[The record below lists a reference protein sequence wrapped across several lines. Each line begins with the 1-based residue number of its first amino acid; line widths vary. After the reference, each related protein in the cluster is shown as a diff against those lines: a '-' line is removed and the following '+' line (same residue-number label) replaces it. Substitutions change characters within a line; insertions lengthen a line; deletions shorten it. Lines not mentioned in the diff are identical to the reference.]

1 MPQFFID
8 RPVFAWVL
16 AILLTLGG
24 GIALTSL
31 SMEAYPDI
39 APPQVIVS
47 TSYPGASASTVESTV
62 TQIIEQQLTGIDHLL
77 YFTSSS
83 GSDGSSQITL
93 TFENGTDPDIAAV
106 QTQNRVTLATPR
118 LPTEVNAQGIRIDK
132 ANAGFL
138 GVVALQSTSASGPG
152 PAELNNIVASQVLD
166 QIQRIPGIGS
176 ANQFGAEYA
185 MRIWL
190 DPDKLHAYG
199 ISASTV
205 LDVVRAQNVQFAAGS
220 IGAEPAVSGQQFS
233 ASVSAEGRFSK
244 PEQFENILLRTNPNG
259 TSVRLKD
266 VARVELGQSQYGFE
280 TRIGKTPMA
289 AFGIQ
294 LLPGANALKVINAV
308 KAKMATLQATFP
320 ADVTWFMPF
329 DSTTFIYVAIRE
341 VIITLI
347 EAIALVFIV
356 MLVFLQSFR
365 ATLIPT
371 LVVPVAL
378 MGTLMGLEAVG
389 FSINQLTLFAMVL
402 AIGIVVD
409 DAIVVVEAVERI
421 MREEHLEPKEATR
434 KAMRQITGAIVAITT
449 VLAAVFIPSALQT
462 GSVGVIYRQFALTIA
477 LSMGFSA
484 FLALSFTPA
493 LCASFL
499 RPTHLRGNFIFNWFN
514 RAYDRTS
521 KAYVRRVYASVAHV
535 PRWMAAFAVMLV
547 IGGFLFIKLPGSF
560 VPEEDQGYALAD
572 IQLPPGATLAR
583 TREVLTQVDQEIRKN
598 PAVDTALLV
607 TGSSFTGNGENVG
620 RAFIKLK
627 PWNQRKTKATE
638 FIAWCN
644 RTIAPQIRDA
654 RVFFIN
660 LPTIRGL
667 GQFSGFDFFLEDRGG
682 AGREALATA
691 QNTMIQKATGN
702 PVLTSVRLNTL
713 QDAPR
718 LQLSV
723 DRVQAQSMGLSVSDV
738 YTAMQLMLAPVY
750 ANDFIYGGR
759 VLRVLLQADAP
770 FRMSAQDLS
779 HYYVISPSP
788 GATSGSSSSGG
799 SSGYASSNSS
809 STASGL
815 NAPAVPI
822 SVGTAIPL
830 SNLVKSTWTLA
841 PPALTRYNGFP
852 AVEVTGNNTAS
863 YSSGQAMKEMERIT
877 QQYLPRGFGFDWAG
891 QSLQEILSGTQAP
904 MLFALSILV
913 VYLCLAALYESWSI
927 PAAVL
932 MAVPVGLVG
941 STLAAL
947 IRGLPND
954 VFFKVGLIT
963 IIGLSAKNAILIVEF
978 AVTLQKEAGRS
989 LHNAV
994 LEAARLRF
1002 RPILMTS
1009 FAFIL
1014 GVFPMVISSGAG
1026 ANSRHAI
1033 GTGVVGGM
1041 LSAAVL
1047 GVLLIPVCYV
1057 AIRRLLGDKLDEPGR
1072 GEQASTPV
1080 AHP

>member
-8 RPVFAWVL
+8 RPIFAWVL

-24 GIALTSL
+24 LIALTSL
-31 SMEAYPDI
+31 STEAYPDI
-39 APPQVIVS
+39 APPQVIVNA
-47 TSYPGASASTVESTV
+47 TYPGASANTVESTV
-62 TQIIEQQLTGIDHLL
+62 TQVIEQQLTGIDRLL

-93 TFENGTDPDIAAV
+93 TFENGTDPDIASV

-118 LPTEVNAQGIRIDK
+118 LPADVNAQGINISK

-138 GVVALQSTSASGPG
+138 GVVALQSTSPNGPG
-152 PAELNNIVASQVLD
+152 PGELNNIVASQVLD
-166 QIQRIPGIGS
+166 PIRRIPGVGS
-176 ANQFGAEYA
+176 ATQFGAEYA

-190 DPDKLHAYG
+190 NPDKLHAFNL
-199 ISASTV
+199 SASTV

-220 IGAEPAVSGQQFS
+220 IGSEPATRGQEFS
-233 ASVSAEGRFSK
+233 ANVTAEGRFST
-244 PEQFENILLRTNPNG
+244 PEEFGNILLRTNPNG
-259 TSVRLKD
+259 TSVRLRD
-266 VARVELGQSQYGFE
+266 VATVGLGQSQYGFE
-280 TRIGKTPMA
+280 TRIGQTPMA

-294 LLPGANALKVINAV
+294 LLPGANALKVITAV
-308 KAKMATLQATFP
+308 KAKMATLQNTFP
-320 ADVTWFMPF
+320 ASVTWFMPF

-341 VIITLI
+341 VIITLL
-347 EAIALVFIV
+347 EAITLVFIV

-365 ATLIPT
+365 ATIIPT

-378 MGTLMGLEAVG
+378 MGTLVGLQVVG

-421 MREEHLEPKEATR
+421 MREEHIQPKEATR
-434 KAMRQITGAIVAITT
+434 MAMRQITGAIIAITM

-493 LCASFL
+493 LCASLL

-521 KAYVRRVYASVAHV
+521 KAYVRRVYASVGHV

-547 IGGFLFIKLPGSF
+547 LGAFLFIKLPGSF
-560 VPEEDQGYALAD
+560 VPDEDQGYALAD
-572 IQLPPGATLAR
+572 VQLPPGATMAR
-583 TREVLTQVDQEIRKN
+583 TREVLAQLDHEIRKS

-607 TGSSFTGNGENVG
+607 TGSSFTGNGENVA

-627 PWNQRKTKATE
+627 PWDKRKTTALE

-644 RTIAPQIRDA
+644 RTVAPKIHDA
-654 RVFFIN
+654 RIFFIN

-682 AGREALATA
+682 AGRDALASA
-691 QNTMIQKATGN
+691 QDTMIQKASDD
-702 PVLTSVRLNTL
+702 PVLTGVRLNTL

-718 LQLSV
+718 LRLTV
-723 DRVQAQSMGLSVSDV
+723 DRVQAESMGLSVSDV
-738 YTAMQLMLAPVY
+738 YTAIQLMLAPVY
-750 ANDFIYGGR
+750 ANDFIYQGR

-770 FRMSAQDLS
+770 YRMTPQDLT
-779 HYYVISPSP
+779 HYYVIANTP
-788 GATSGSSSSGG
+788 GATP
-799 SSGYASSNSS
+799 N
-809 STASGL
+809 
-815 NAPAVPI
+815 
-822 SVGTAIPL
+822 GTATPSTPTPTGAAVPL
-830 SNLVKSTWTLA
+830 SNVVKSEWVVA

-852 AVEVTGNNTAS
+852 AVEVNGNEAAS
-863 YSSGQAMKEMERIT
+863 YSSGEAMREMERIT

-932 MAVPVGLVG
+932 MAVPVGLIG

-947 IRGLPND
+947 LRGLPND

-978 AVTLQKEAGRS
+978 AVTAQREGGKS

-1014 GVFPMVISSGAG
+1014 GVFPMAISTGAG

-1041 LSAAVL
+1041 LSAALL

-1057 AIRRLLGDKLDEPGR
+1057 AIRRLLGDQLDAPGR
-1072 GEQASTPV
+1072 GEQASTPMT
-1080 AHP
+1080 HP

>member
-24 GIALTSL
+24 SIALTSL

-83 GSDGSSQITL
+83 GSDGSAQITL

-118 LPTEVNAQGIRIDK
+118 LPAEVNLQGIRIDK

-138 GVVALQSTSASGPG
+138 GVVALQSTSTSGPG
-152 PAELNNIVASQVLD
+152 PAELNNIVASQVID

-190 DPDKLHAYG
+190 DPDKLRAYG

-205 LDVVRAQNVQFAAGS
+205 LAVVRAQNVQFAAGS
-220 IGAEPAVSGQQFS
+220 IGSEPAVAGQEFS
-233 ASVSAEGRFSK
+233 ASVSAESRFSS
-244 PEQFENILLRTNPNG
+244 PQQFQNILLRTSPNG

-308 KAKMATLQATFP
+308 KAKMKALQATFP

-347 EAIALVFIV
+347 DAVALVFIV

-365 ATLIPT
+365 ATIIPT

-378 MGTLMGLEAVG
+378 MGTLMGLEVLG

-421 MREEHLEPKEATR
+421 MREEHLEPKDATR

-535 PRWMAAFAVMLV
+535 PRWMAAFVVMLV
-547 IGGFLFIKLPGSF
+547 IGGFLFVKLPGSF

-572 IQLPPGATLAR
+572 VQLPPGATLAR
-583 TREVLTQVDQEIRKN
+583 TREVLTQLDQAIRKN
-598 PAVDTALLV
+598 PAVDTALLI

-644 RTIAPQIRDA
+644 RTIAPSIRDA

-682 AGREALATA
+682 AGREALTA
-691 QNTMIQKATGN
+691 AQSTMIQKATGN
-702 PVLTSVRLNTL
+702 PVLTGVRLNTL

-723 DRVQAQSMGLSVSDV
+723 DRVQAESMGLSVSDV
-738 YTAMQLMLAPVY
+738 YTAIQLMLAPVY
-750 ANDFIYGGR
+750 ANDFIYQGR
-759 VLRVLLQADAP
+759 ILRVLLQADAP
-770 FRMSAQDLS
+770 YRMTPQDLS
-779 HYYVISPSP
+779 HYYVITTSP
-788 GATSGSSSSGG
+788 GTTSGSGGG
-799 SSGYASSNSS
+799 SGNA
-809 STASGL
+809 ASGI
-815 NAPAVPI
+815 NAPATPI
-822 SVGTAIPL
+822 SPGTAIPL
-830 SNLVKSTWTLA
+830 ANVVTSTWTLA

-852 AVEVTGNNTAS
+852 AVEVTGNNTVS

-932 MAVPVGLVG
+932 MAVPVGLIG

-947 IRGLPND
+947 VRGLPND

-978 AVTLQKEAGRS
+978 AVTLQKEGGKS

-1014 GVFPMVISSGAG
+1014 GVFPMVISTGAG
-1026 ANSRHAI
+1026 ANSRRAI

-1041 LSAAVL
+1041 LSAALL

-1072 GEQASTPV
+1072 GEQASTPI